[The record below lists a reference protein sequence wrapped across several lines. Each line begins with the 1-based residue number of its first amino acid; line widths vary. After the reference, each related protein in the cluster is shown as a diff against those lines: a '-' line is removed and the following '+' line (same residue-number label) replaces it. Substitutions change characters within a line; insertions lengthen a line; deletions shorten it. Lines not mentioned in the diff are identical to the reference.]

1 MPAESMLK
9 GRGEPMLPTARI
21 ALSLGVILVAVMIGS
36 IGVEAASEDQLAAAL
51 GIQIP
56 QERVAAPNVI
66 GTDPDGNTIRLR
78 DFRGKVV
85 FLNFW
90 ATWCIPC
97 RQEMPAMER
106 LYREYNERGFV
117 VLAVNLQEGSGAVR
131 AFVRELHLTFPVIL
145 DPKGAATMAYLVR
158 GLPATYLIDRN
169 QILVG
174 RAIGAREW
182 DSKAAR
188 AYIQGLLEKR
198 P

>member
-1 MPAESMLK
+1 MLA
-9 GRGEPMLPTARI
+9 LTFAAI
-21 ALSLGVILVAVMIGS
+21 AA
-36 IGVEAASEDQLAAAL
+36 EAATIDQLAAVL
-51 GIQIP
+51 GVLTAK
-56 QERVAAPNVI
+56 EVVEAPDIV
-66 GTDPDGNTIRLR
+66 GPGLDGKTIRLEG
-78 DFRGKVV
+78 FRGKAV

-106 LYREYNERGFV
+106 LYQEYKERGFV
-117 VLAVNLQEGSGAVR
+117 VLAVNVMEGLGAVK
-131 AFVRELHLTFPVIL
+131 AFVQELKLTFPVVL
-145 DPKGAATMAYLVR
+145 DPDGKASMAYLVR

-182 DSKAAR
+182 DGKDAR
-188 AYIQGLLEKR
+188 AYIQALLKKG